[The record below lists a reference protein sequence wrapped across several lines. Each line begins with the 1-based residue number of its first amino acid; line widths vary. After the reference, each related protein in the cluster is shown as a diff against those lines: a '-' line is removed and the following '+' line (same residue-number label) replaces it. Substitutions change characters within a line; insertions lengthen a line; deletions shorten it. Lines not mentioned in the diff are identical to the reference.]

1 MSMEEYIEIWMEE
14 YANVKV
20 RERTLRGYRTIVN
33 NHIKP
38 AFGSVMLDELTSR
51 HIQRYYADCMKR
63 GLSARTVHHI
73 HRLLSQSLRQAVGW
87 DMTEKNSA
95 DDATPPTPTRP
106 DIVPLSPA
114 QTQRVMQIASGT
126 DYFIPIFLGIYTGMR
141 RSEVLG
147 LIWRNVHL
155 EQNGIAVLQT
165 MVDIPGDPTHIAQ
178 PKSKTSRRSI
188 SISDNITRVLRQHRH
203 DMFFDHARHSLTLD
217 EEAQVCGRPGGEL
230 MKPDALSKAYKK
242 IARAA
247 GVPRSSSHT
256 LRHTHVSMLL
266 AAGVPIKTVQERLGH
281 ASIQTTM
288 DTYGHLMENAQAEAA
303 ERLDD
308 MIGLHNISELL

>member
-1 MSMEEYIEIWMEE
+1 MARDSVTRLGRNKWRLRYDAPWSTRANRSQRSSTFTGTKKAAQAELARIIHEIAQGSYKETTLMSMEE

-38 AFGSVMLDELTSR
+38 AFGSIMLDELTSR

-73 HRLLSQSLRQAVGW
+73 HRLLRQSLRQAVDW
-87 DMTEKNSA
+87 DMTEKNPA
-95 DDATPPTPTRP
+95 DDATPPAPTRP

-188 SISDNITRVLRQHRH
+188 GISDNITRVLRQHRH
-203 DMFFDHARHSLTLD
+203 DMFFDHARHSLTVD
-217 EEAQVCGRPGGEL
+217 QDAPRYADGGVE
-230 MKPDALSKAYKK
+230 
-242 IARAA
+242 
-247 GVPRSSSHT
+247 SS
-256 LRHTHVSMLL
+256 
-266 AAGVPIKTVQERLGH
+266 
-281 ASIQTTM
+281 
-288 DTYGHLMENAQAEAA
+288 
-303 ERLDD
+303 
-308 MIGLHNISELL
+308 